1 MRVATF
7 VALLTPSSNRVYAGD
22 APAVTAAE
30 LRVLGRGALGAG
42 VTDVRSVSIAG
53 VGYLQVSLDGEPR
66 PEVLGQLAA
75 VHALFARE
83 GELLRPVPLTR
94 TERFDDDLL
103 SIPKYPGKTNEQFTR
118 VVLNV
123 TLASTAWAGELAS
136 RKFSVLDPL
145 AGRGTTL
152 SWALT
157 LGHDAAGVEI
167 EAREVEAY
175 SAFLRTYL
183 RRKRVKHTIDLH
195 PVRRNGKHVADLLE
209 AEIGADREAYRA
221 GERQSL
227 ELFAADTLA
236 TADLFGKRRF
246 DVIVTDAPYGV
257 THGSRAGGAR
267 AGGPAGVRAGGP
279 GRGRERSPGA
289 LLEAAVPVW
298 VSVLRTGGALGIAWN
313 THGLSRADLA
323 AICTGAGLTVCDDG
337 PYLEL
342 AHRVDAGIRR
352 DVLVSRKV

>member
-1 MRVATF
+1 MATF

-53 VGYLQVSLDGEPR
+53 VGYLEVTLDGEPR

-118 VVLNV
+118 VLLNV

-136 RKFSVLDPL
+136 RTFSVLDPL

-195 PVRRNGKHVADLLE
+195 PVRRNGRHVADLLE
-209 AEIGADREAYRA
+209 AELGADREAYRA

-267 AGGPAGVRAGGP
+267 AGGRGRAGGP
-279 GRGRERSPGA
+279 AGGRDRSPGA

-298 VSVLRTGGALGIAWN
+298 VSVLRTGGAMGVAWN

-323 AICTGAGLTVCDDG
+323 TICTGAGLTVCDDG

-352 DVLVSRKV
+352 DVLVARKV

>member
-1 MRVATF
+1 MATF

-30 LRVLGRGALGAG
+30 LRVLGRSALGAG
-42 VTDVRSVSIAG
+42 VTDVRSTSIAG
-53 VGYLQVSLDGEPR
+53 VGYLEVTLDGEPR

-123 TLASTAWAGELAS
+123 TLASTAWARDLAS
-136 RKFSVLDPL
+136 RRFSVLDPL

-209 AEIGADREAYRA
+209 AELSADREAYRA

-267 AGGPAGVRAGGP
+267 AGGPGGTRAGG
-279 GRGRERSPGA
+279 RDRSPGA

-352 DVLVSRKV
+352 DVLVARKV

>member
-1 MRVATF
+1 MGQANGRQSIFITGAASGMGLETARLFAGKGWF
-7 VALLTPSSNRVYAGD
+7 VG
-22 APAVTAAE
+22 
-30 LRVLGRGALGAG
+30 G
-42 VTDVRSVSIAG
+42 VDVN
-53 VGYLQVSLDGEPR
+53 EP
-66 PEVLGQLAA
+66 GLAA
-75 VHALFARE
+75 L
-83 GELLRPVPLTR
+83 
-94 TERFDDDLL
+94 
-103 SIPKYPGKTNEQFTR
+103 
-118 VVLNV
+118 
-123 TLASTAWAGELAS
+123 
-136 RKFSVLDPL
+136 
-145 AGRGTTL
+145 
-152 SWALT
+152 
-157 LGHDAAGVEI
+157 
-167 EAREVEAY
+167 EVE
-175 SAFLRTYL
+175 L
-183 RRKRVKHTIDLH
+183 
-195 PVRRNGKHVADLLE
+195 G
-209 AEIGADREAYRA
+209 GANCLIQRLDVTDREAYRA

-267 AGGPAGVRAGGP
+267 AGGPAG
-279 GRGRERSPGA
+279 GRDRSPGA

-352 DVLVSRKV
+352 DVLVARKV